1 MSREQGECAET
12 PGVKVQQA
20 LSINRKAKG
29 QATDQGQ
36 PERRKVMI
44 VFYVFIMAMAIIT
57 LLGVFVSYFHLH

>member
-1 MSREQGECAET
+1 
-12 PGVKVQQA
+12 VKVQQA